1 MSDEGRLDT
10 PYMTIEEAAKYLRL
24 KNPNTLETWA
34 GKGLVQ
40 YYSLAGKKLFSADLL
55 DRFIMTRIKKGKV

>member
-1 MSDEGRLDT
+1 MSDEARVDT
-10 PYMTIEEAAKYLRL
+10 PYMTIAEAAKYLRL
-24 KNPNTLETWA
+24 ESAKTLETWA

-55 DRFIMTRIKKGKV
+55 DRFVQTRLKKGNG

>member
-1 MSDEGRLDT
+1 MREKNDT

-24 KNPNTLETWA
+24 ENPKTLETWA

-40 YYSLAGKKLFSADLL
+40 YYSLASKKLFSADLL
-55 DRFIMTRIKKGKV
+55 DRFIQTRLKKGRV

>member
-1 MSDEGRLDT
+1 MSDETKVDT
-10 PYMTIEEAAKYLRL
+10 PYMTIEEAAAYLRL
-24 KNPNTLETWA
+24 ENPKTLETWA

-40 YYSLAGKKLFSADLL
+40 YYSLAGRKLFSADLL